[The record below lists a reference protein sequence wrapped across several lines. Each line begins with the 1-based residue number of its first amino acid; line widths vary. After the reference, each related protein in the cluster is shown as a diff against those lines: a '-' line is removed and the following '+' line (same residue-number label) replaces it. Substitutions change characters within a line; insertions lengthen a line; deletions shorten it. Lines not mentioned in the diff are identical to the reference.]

1 MRCEIGR
8 VGDLSERGG
17 GKFYKNMENSSTDE
31 TSSEYST
38 TTAEEEV
45 KAPAKRAPAGQRAAP
60 SQLMAQDLSK
70 LDIASLTPLTP
81 EVISSQATINIG
93 TIGHVAHGKT
103 TVVQAISGKRVSYD
117 PPPHSDYSIHY
128 GEDQKHHDQAGLREC
143 QDLQMQQPR
152 LQAPLLLQ
160 ER

>member
-103 TVVQAISGKRVSYD
+103 TVVQAISGKRVS
-117 PPPHSDYSIHY
+117 PPPSSTHSDDSIHY
-128 GEDQKHHDQAGLREC
+128 GEDQKYHDQAGLRER
-143 QDLQMQQPR
+143 QDLQMQQP
-152 LQAPLLLQ
+152 
-160 ER
+160 